1 MGKNITDVV
10 REICLGMPET
20 SEVISRGGSNFRVA
34 DDTLLTLSKIQYSLH
49 LHSPFVVIP
58 AWNLLGEV
66 GHGGTLR

>member
-34 DDTLLTLSKIQYSLH
+34 DKTFANTLKDPILLA
-49 LHSPFVVIP
+49 P
-58 AWNLLGEV
+58 ALP
-66 GHGGTLR
+66 LRCNPCLEFIGRGWEWRHP